1 MVRVVTALRRIA
13 ALFLALILVAA
24 GSTAAVAQ
32 TVELRDLGR
41 FQGWRD
47 NVLIGYGL
55 VTGLT
60 GTGDSPRNP
69 VTQRAVSNA
78 LGRLGSNL
86 SPEQIRSRNVA
97 AVMVT
102 AVLPPSANVGDRID
116 VSVTSVGDARSLSGG
131 VLLMTTLSGPD
142 QRPYAVAQGALVV
155 GGYQFV
161 SNQNAEQR
169 NVPTVGLITD
179 GGVVEVATEAR
190 TLEAAGDLVFVLR
203 EPSFTTAVRIADAI
217 NAAQI
222 GAAARVADADMVR
235 IDVGGAPDLFR
246 LIAQIEGL
254 PVAPASQ
261 ARIVVNERTGTV
273 VAGGDVRISSI
284 SVSQGDIRVSVRER
298 NDAAQPAV
306 YGGYNPELTGLV
318 VRNTSIEV
326 KEDSGDAVITFPN
339 TTVGDL
345 MEGLSRVGVDT
356 RGKIAVLQAIKAAG
370 ALHADIVVQ

>member
-179 GGVVEVATEAR
+179 GGVVEVAPWR
-190 TLEAAGDLVFVLR
+190 PPG
-203 EPSFTTAVRIADAI
+203 IW
-217 NAAQI
+217 
-222 GAAARVADADMVR
+222 
-235 IDVGGAPDLFR
+235 
-246 LIAQIEGL
+246 
-254 PVAPASQ
+254 
-261 ARIVVNERTGTV
+261 
-273 VAGGDVRISSI
+273 SSC
-284 SVSQGDIRVSVRER
+284 
-298 NDAAQPAV
+298 
-306 YGGYNPELTGLV
+306 
-318 VRNTSIEV
+318 
-326 KEDSGDAVITFPN
+326 
-339 TTVGDL
+339 
-345 MEGLSRVGVDT
+345 
-356 RGKIAVLQAIKAAG
+356 
-370 ALHADIVVQ
+370 